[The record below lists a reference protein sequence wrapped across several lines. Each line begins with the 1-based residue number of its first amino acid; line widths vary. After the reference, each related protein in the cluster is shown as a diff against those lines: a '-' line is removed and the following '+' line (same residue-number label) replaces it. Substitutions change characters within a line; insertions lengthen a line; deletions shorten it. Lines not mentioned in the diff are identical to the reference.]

1 MPCDCSAVFF
11 SFEDSK
17 DITDLGVLDTSH
29 MPIVPAMY
37 GMNEIGRLAA
47 HYNMDE
53 DDLQYQWNGFLE
65 DTSNLPASM
74 RCLSSV
80 TKALF
85 GHMHEQVGFQSEYP
99 ILKKLASVA
108 MVPAVSTAGVERVFS
123 QVKLIKK
130 YHRNKLT
137 QQTLQY
143 LLRIKL
149 NCPQELFD
157 HILRDFSGIWLAEES
172 RKLCHQSV

>member
-1 MPCDCSAVFF
+1 MPCNCSAVFF

-17 DITDLGVLDTSH
+17 VITDLGVLDTSH

-47 HYNMDE
+47 HYNMHE

-85 GHMHEQVGFQSEYP
+85 GHMHEQVGYESEYP

-108 MVPAVSTAGVERVFS
+108 MVTPDSAAVVES
-123 QVKLIKK
+123 
-130 YHRNKLT
+130 
-137 QQTLQY
+137 
-143 LLRIKL
+143 LL
-149 NCPQELFD
+149 
-157 HILRDFSGIWLAEES
+157 SG
-172 RKLCHQSV
+172 KVD